1 MSAQGEEHDA
11 VKEVGASAP
20 PDAGGHPRTAR
31 DSSGP
36 GPLDRHDHGG
46 GTTTDAV
53 FTALLEDSAEELYE
67 KAPCGYLSTL
77 MDGTVARVNGTLLD
91 WLGLSREQVVSRLT
105 FPDLLTGAGKL
116 FYETRFFPLLR
127 LKGEVNGMA
136 MDLSLRDGRLPVM
149 VSATLKTSADGQPLL
164 MRITLFDARD
174 RRAYEAELLRGKT
187 AADEARAR
195 AEADRARLQSAL
207 AVLQRS
213 LLPDDLPRVPGVEV
227 ASYYHTASL
236 DQLGGDFYDLFQVDG
251 SRWAFFLGDVCGK
264 GPEAAA
270 VTSLVRY
277 TLRAA
282 ALHDSAPEAALAT
295 LNTVLYERYTGS
307 DPRYCTAI
315 FGVLRLRPGTD
326 GVEISLASGGHPPAL
341 VVRRDGE
348 VEQLR
353 TPGGLLVGVL
363 PTANFTTAG
372 TVLGA
377 GDTLLLHTDGLTEA
391 RTGAD
396 RGLYGD
402 AALAAF
408 ARERAPVGATALVE
422 ALTELLHGFGAGL
435 DDDTA
440 LLALGVPVTGAGTAA
455 GTAEQ
460 AATGTDS
467 RTTSHETTV

>member
-1 MSAQGEEHDA
+1 MTAPGEEHEA
-11 VKEVGASAP
+11 VKEAGASAL
-20 PDAGGHPRTAR
+20 
-31 DSSGP
+31 P
-36 GPLDRHDHGG
+36 GPETTRPPAPERDDRRRAAGG
-46 GTTTDAV
+46 GTATDAA

-77 MDGTVARVNGTLLD
+77 MDGTVARVNGTLLE
-91 WLGLSREQVVSRLT
+91 WLGLTREEVVSRLT
-105 FPDLLTGAGKL
+105 FPDLLTGSGKL

-149 VSATLKTSADGQPLL
+149 ASATLKTSADGQPLL

-174 RRAYEAELLRGKT
+174 RRAYEAELLRGKK
-187 AADEARAR
+187 AADEARVR
-195 AEADRARLQSAL
+195 AEADRTRLQSAL

-213 LLPDDLPRVPGVEV
+213 LLPDDLPRVPGMEV

-282 ALHDSAPEAALAT
+282 ALHDSEPEAALTT

-315 FGVLRLRPGTD
+315 FGVLRPHPDTGE
-326 GVEISLASGGHPPAL
+326 VEISLASGGHPPAL

-348 VEQLR
+348 VEHLR
-353 TPGGLLVGVL
+353 TPGGLLVGIL

-372 TVLGA
+372 TVLRA

-402 AALAAF
+402 AALTAF
-408 ARERAPVGATALVE
+408 AGERAPVGASALVE
-422 ALTELLHGFGAGL
+422 SLTELLHGFGAGL

-440 LLALGVPVTGAGTAA
+440 LLALGVPVTGAGTAGGA
-455 GTAEQ
+455 TRQ
-460 AATGTDS
+460 ADAATDS
-467 RTTSHETTV
+467 RSNSHETTA

>member
-1 MSAQGEEHDA
+1 MREAGPTPLPPN
-11 VKEVGASAP
+11 GAS
-20 PDAGGHPRTAR
+20 HPSACENGSRR
-31 DSSGP
+31 GP
-36 GPLDRHDHGG
+36 GAESADRRRAARGG
-46 GTTTDAV
+46 DTATDVA

-77 MDGTVARVNGTLLD
+77 MDGTVARINGTLLE
-91 WLGLSREQVVSRLT
+91 WLGLSRQEVVSRLT

-116 FYETRFFPLLR
+116 FFETRFFPLLR
-127 LKGEVNGMA
+127 LKGEVNGLA
-136 MDLSLRDGRLPVM
+136 MDLALRDGRLPVM
-149 VSATLKTSADGQPLL
+149 ASATLKTSADGQPLL

-195 AEADRARLQSAL
+195 AEADRERLQSAL

-213 LLPDDLPRVPGVEV
+213 LLPDDLPRVPGMEV
-227 ASYYHTASL
+227 ASYYHTASR

-251 SRWAFFLGDVCGK
+251 ARWAFFLGDVCGK

-282 ALHDSAPEAALAT
+282 ALHDSEPEAALAT

-307 DPRYCTAI
+307 DPRYCTAV
-315 FGVLRLRPGTD
+315 FGVLRPRAETGE
-326 GVEISLASGGHPPAL
+326 VEVSLASGGHPPAM
-341 VVRRDGE
+341 VVRSDGE

-353 TPGGLLVGVL
+353 TPGGLLIGIL

-372 TVLGA
+372 TVLRA

-396 RGLYGD
+396 HGLYGD

-408 ARERAPVGATALVE
+408 ARERAPVSAPALVE
-422 ALTELLHGFGAGL
+422 SLTELLHGFGAGL

-440 LLALGVPVTGAGTAA
+440 LLALGVPTAGAGTAA
-455 GTAEQ
+455 GTAQ
-460 AATGTDS
+460 HFTADTDS
-467 RTTSHETTV
+467 RSSSHETPA